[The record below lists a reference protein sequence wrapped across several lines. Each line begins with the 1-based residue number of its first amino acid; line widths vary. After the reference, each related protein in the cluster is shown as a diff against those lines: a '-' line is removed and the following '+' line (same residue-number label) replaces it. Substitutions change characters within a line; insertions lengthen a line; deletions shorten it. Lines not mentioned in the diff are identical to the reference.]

1 MKANEIMIGDWM
13 FVNDVEHLRPM
24 QIGAIKKISGS
35 FYAELSDPNDATE
48 HCQCIL
54 SKLAPIGISI
64 GILDRSGFK
73 QGTGRFGESFND
85 WVWRDPRQD
94 SVVIVTQKPFDLPR
108 RIVIKSYLRDE
119 DVITDI
125 DAPIEYV
132 HELQHLLNFC
142 GVSLELKV

>member
-54 SKLAPIGISI
+54 SKLVPVEITI
-64 GILDRSGFK
+64 GILDHSGFK

-94 SVVIVTQKPFDLPR
+94 TVVIVTQKPLDLPR

-119 DVITDI
+119 DVITAI

-132 HELQHLLNFC
+132 HELQHLLSFC